1 MALAVVLFAGAA
13 LAVLM
18 MRKGPAPL
26 PDKALLIV
34 KSQPPAPTVHLLQ
47 NGAFSSD
54 VPNDPAGIS
63 LPPGSPVNVAI
74 SLPDYLPVN
83 SNLPALVRGQT
94 VSVDFGQLTPKPGA
108 LRLKVQP
115 EDATF
120 TLIRSDGARVPFGSA
135 KLLTGLPP
143 QTDFQIVAEHP
154 DYVSQTKPFKLR
166 PNETNDFDFGQ
177 LQPLRPAT
185 PTPVKPILAKL
196 IIHSSPYVNPTVTT
210 ADGSPVTPRS
220 DGEGYDVS
228 PGVAVRVSIDSA
240 AYESAATNLPA
251 LPPGSTTIVDF
262 GSLPLKKSALRLNAR
277 PYDSDYSMLT
287 EGSASPVPV
296 SAFIMN
302 IAPRTF
308 FSVIARHPGY
318 VSKTNQFNL
327 PPNVTN
333 DFDFG
338 QLEPLRTLLRVSASP
353 RPFHLQVAWAGGD
366 REFDNT
372 EEVSGLPARQQI
384 TVTAS
389 APDYEPVYKTV
400 MLNPGETLDLD
411 LGSMASALGFLLIQ
425 SAPAAESLTYVIDN
439 NSFSRQGAGPI
450 ENLRLHRLVT
460 VTTHKPGYADKTLA
474 VNFERSGQVLD
485 FGSLERQWGT
495 LTVHCSPAG
504 ASVSALIDGEAAP
517 RNGSAPLELARV
529 PLGVR
534 VSLEI
539 SAPNYVTQNLVHV
552 LSGLAE
558 EQYVTLQPVEVQR
571 PVEIPKPDPVAGLTK
586 ECQDALLEIANGGQV
601 SPSVRRA
608 RIKVWEKWKEENQSA
623 IDSSPQLRDAYEKV
637 IKAINLNAAGGS
649 GH

>member
-1 MALAVVLFAGAA
+1 M
-13 LAVLM
+13 
-18 MRKGPAPL
+18 
-26 PDKALLIV
+26 
-34 KSQPPAPTVHLLQ
+34 
-47 NGAFSSD
+47 
-54 VPNDPAGIS
+54 
-63 LPPGSPVNVAI
+63 
-74 SLPDYLPVN
+74 
-83 SNLPALVRGQT
+83 
-94 VSVDFGQLTPKPGA
+94 
-108 LRLKVQP
+108 
-115 EDATF
+115 
-120 TLIRSDGARVPFGSA
+120 
-135 KLLTGLPP
+135 
-143 QTDFQIVAEHP
+143 
-154 DYVSQTKPFKLR
+154 
-166 PNETNDFDFGQ
+166 
-177 LQPLRPAT
+177 
-185 PTPVKPILAKL
+185 
-196 IIHSSPYVNPTVTT
+196 TT

-450 ENLRLHRLVT
+450 RTSASTAWSPSPPINPVT
-460 VTTHKPGYADKTLA
+460 PTKPS
-474 VNFERSGQVLD
+474 RSISSARARSWISGLWSD
-485 FGSLERQWGT
+485 SGEL
-495 LTVHCSPAG
+495 SP
-504 ASVSALIDGEAAP
+504 SIAAP
-517 RNGSAPLELARV
+517 RGRPSRRSLMEKPPPATAPLPSNWPECPWASESAWRSAR
-529 PLGVR
+529 P
-534 VSLEI
+534 
-539 SAPNYVTQNLVHV
+539 TM
-552 LSGLAE
+552 
-558 EQYVTLQPVEVQR
+558 
-571 PVEIPKPDPVAGLTK
+571 
-586 ECQDALLEIANGGQV
+586 
-601 SPSVRRA
+601 
-608 RIKVWEKWKEENQSA
+608 
-623 IDSSPQLRDAYEKV
+623 
-637 IKAINLNAAGGS
+637 
-649 GH
+649 